1 MQIVVGVDQ
10 CEDGWVFIRLA
21 DGKFE
26 SARFYEKF
34 ADGVEISSDAKAIG
48 VDIPIGYP
56 HAEAIKVDTPIGVP
70 HPPAERRSA
79 DTDARAMVGPR
90 RSSVFSALPPIL
102 LDQPIWEAANQES
115 IRLYDGRGVSKQ
127 SFALKPKIIEVAAVA
142 EGNNRVY
149 EVHPEVSFAK
159 LAGHRHLA
167 FSKYKWNG
175 HHVRRKL
182 LEDHG
187 IVIPYNSLDEVRTAG
202 VDDVLDA
209 AAAAWS
215 ARRIA
220 LKQAVALPRAVK
232 EYDVS
237 GRRVAIWY

>member
-1 MQIVVGVDQ
+1 MVGVDQ
-10 CEDGWVFIRLA
+10 CKDGWVFIRLR

-26 SARFYEKF
+26 SARFYQKF
-34 ADGVEISSDAKAIG
+34 ADGVEVSSDAKAIG

-56 HAEAIKVDTPIGVP
+56 HAEAIKVDTLIGVP
-70 HPPAERRSA
+70 HPPVERRSA

-102 LDQPIWEAANQES
+102 LDQPTWEAANQES
-115 IRLYDGRGVSKQ
+115 KRLYDGRGITRQ
-127 SFALKPKIIEVAAVA
+127 SFALKPQINQVAVLAA
-142 EGNNRVY
+142 EDSRIY
-149 EVHPEVSFAK
+149 EVHPEVSFKALSEK
-159 LAGHRHLA
+159 HLQ
-167 FSKYKWNG
+167 FPKTQWNG
-175 HHVRRKL
+175 HHVRRAL
-182 LEDHG
+182 LENHS

-220 LKQAVALPRAVK
+220 LKQAVALPRAFK